1 MVAHTWQG
9 HWSFGDWNPRETH
22 SEYTCVIDTL
32 ASQNNTHYSVWGIW
46 VVVFPLRCLGT
57 TEAAWPGLC
66 LWPAR
71 PPPCGLP
78 PAHTGQNTQHRPEVT
93 HFQERTLSLKSE
105 VPYPDHDGE
114 SNQASLTP
122 HLTPVVHPL
131 PSLTLPFPDPS
142 DTADTLFGFTDFISL
157 GK

>member
-1 MVAHTWQG
+1 MRTALSPTPG
-9 HWSFGDWNPRETH
+9 CSPDTPSTSCRSYPRE
-22 SEYTCVIDTL
+22 DRPL
-32 ASQNNTHYSVWGIW
+32 PW
-46 VVVFPLRCLGT
+46 VSPCG
-57 TEAAWPGLC
+57 WPSRL
-66 LWPAR
+66 PSAR
-71 PPPCGLP
+71 PPPWGLP
-78 PAHTGQNTQHRPEVT
+78 PAHNGQNTQHRPEVT
-93 HFQERTLSLKSE
+93 HSQERTLSLKSE

>member
-1 MVAHTWQG
+1 M
-9 HWSFGDWNPRETH
+9 
-22 SEYTCVIDTL
+22 
-32 ASQNNTHYSVWGIW
+32 
-46 VVVFPLRCLGT
+46 
-57 TEAAWPGLC
+57 
-66 LWPAR
+66 
-71 PPPCGLP
+71 
-78 PAHTGQNTQHRPEVT
+78 T